1 MLRLISSPRDFRH
14 PTQSPQMKDSSVD
27 TGLKDGNRHFWRVTE
42 TSNGLNLSGFFS
54 IESKGLLK

>member
-1 MLRLISSPRDFRH
+1 
-14 PTQSPQMKDSSVD
+14 MKDSSVD

-54 IESKGLLK
+54 IESKGLLKQFSLSLQDTTAGLLAEVM